1 MSLNSNAIAGWKVWV
16 HAARPRTLWAAVTP
30 VIVGASLAF
39 RDGVFHGGAAMAAL
53 LGSVAIQI
61 GTNFANDYYD
71 WKRGADTHERLGPL
85 RVTQAG
91 LVTPA
96 QMRLAMWIVFGFAVL
111 DGAFLV
117 WRAGW
122 PILAAGLLSVGAGIL
137 YTGGPFPF
145 GYHGLGDVF
154 VFIFFGVI
162 AVSGTYYAQ
171 ALKLNSTV
179 LLLSIPIGLLATAI
193 LVVNNLRDIDTDR
206 EAGKMTLAVRLGRRG
221 TRWEFAILLLAIA
234 LVPPVLVLMHACRPG
249 VLLAS
254 VAMLLSIPLLR
265 TVFRHTDGPTLNR
278 ALADTA
284 RLQLVYGCLLAIGLQ
299 L

>member
-1 MSLNSNAIAGWKVWV
+1 
-16 HAARPRTLWAAVTP
+16 
-30 VIVGASLAF
+30 
-39 RDGVFHGGAAMAAL
+39 MAAL

-91 LVTPA
+91 LVTPP

-122 PILAAGLLSVGAGIL
+122 PILAVGLLSVGAGIL

-254 VAMLLSIPLLR
+254 AAMLMSIPVLH
-265 TVFRHTDGPTLNR
+265 TVFRHTDGPTLNQ